1 MNHRTLSAA
10 LQTGSLTGPALDFVK
25 AGSPR
30 PAAEPPT
37 AFAPPVRPAEVE
49 APLLPAEE
57 RVKPCARPSEAV
69 ATEPEASLAAVTVR
83 VPRVVPPGLLR
94 ASVDRKLK
102 RQRPWTQQ
110 EIVGEAL
117 IDWLRRHGYLS

>member
-30 PAAEPPT
+30 PVAEAPT
-37 AFAPPVRPAEVE
+37 AFAPPARPPEVE
-49 APLLPAEE
+49 APRLTGE
-57 RVKPCARPSEAV
+57 RVDSCPRPSEGL
-69 ATEPEASLAAVTVR
+69 ATELETSLASVTVR

-117 IDWLRRHGYLS
+117 LDWLRRHGYLS

>member
-30 PAAEPPT
+30 AAAEPPT
-37 AFAPPVRPAEVE
+37 ALAPPTRSAEVE
-49 APLLPAEE
+49 VPPCPTAERGKPGPRPNEEVLP
-57 RVKPCARPSEAV
+57 
-69 ATEPEASLAAVTVR
+69 EPETSLASVTVR

-110 EIVGEAL
+110 DIVGEAL
-117 IDWLRRHGYLS
+117 IDWLRRHGYLA